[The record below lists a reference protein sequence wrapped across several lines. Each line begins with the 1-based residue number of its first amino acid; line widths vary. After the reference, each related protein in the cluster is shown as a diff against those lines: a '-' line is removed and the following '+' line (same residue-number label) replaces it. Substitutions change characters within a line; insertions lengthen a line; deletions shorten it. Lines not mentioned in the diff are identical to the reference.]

1 MNTINENGKTSPTNG
16 STKKVVIQGRYYGD
30 KTFPSLNNYLAEIGK
45 NPRAGGRMKKDYMW
59 VCISAIRKY
68 LKGWKVTKPPII
80 IHYKFYEPSKG
91 QKRDVMN
98 VFSITDKFFEDALQ
112 SANVIENDN
121 PAWVANTT
129 HEFYY
134 TDSEPYIE
142 IEIEERG

>member
-1 MNTINENGKTSPTNG
+1 MIEENGKTSPLNG

-91 QKRDVMN
+91 QKRDVSN
-98 VFSITDKFFEDALQ
+98 IYALVDKFFEDALQ
-112 SANVIENDN
+112 AAGTIENDN

>member
-1 MNTINENGKTSPTNG
+1 MTSENGKTSPLNG

-91 QKRDVMN
+91 QKRDVSN
-98 VFSITDKFFEDALQ
+98 IYALVDKFFEDALQ
-112 SANVIENDN
+112 AAGTIENDN

-142 IEIEERG
+142 IFIEERG